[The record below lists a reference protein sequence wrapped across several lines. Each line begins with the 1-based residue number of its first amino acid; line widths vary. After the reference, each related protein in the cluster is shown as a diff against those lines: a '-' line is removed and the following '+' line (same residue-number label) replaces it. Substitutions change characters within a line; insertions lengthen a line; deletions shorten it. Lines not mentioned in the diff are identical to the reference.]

1 MALTMKQTRVQAT
14 RAAAPVRKPVL
25 VRASAAAAG
34 EVPSPEKR
42 TTMNLIL
49 AGGIGLPVLG
59 LAGPVRGAL
68 AGGVAGRFF
77 VPLPAQIHSPLSSLF
92 LFLSRAPPNHSTCR
106 SSCPARE

>member
-1 MALTMKQTRVQAT
+1 MALSMKQTRVQAT
-14 RAAAPVRKPVL
+14 RAAQATRARKPVL

-59 LAGPVRGAL
+59 LAGPVSQL
-68 AGGVAGRFF
+68 
-77 VPLPAQIHSPLSSLF
+77 
-92 LFLSRAPPNHSTCR
+92 
-106 SSCPARE
+106 